1 MKIAGLTNDG
11 KTEGTTKQLMAETRQ
26 RSREALIRY
35 ELRKKQ
41 KQENHLGIAEG
52 IMLMDKGELVV
63 GSVV

>member
-1 MKIAGLTNDG
+1 
-11 KTEGTTKQLMAETRQ
+11 MAETRQ

-52 IMLMDKGELVV
+52 IMLLDKGELVV